1 MPLVTRSTR
10 SPLPLSAT
18 RLNPSPPSTAAAA
31 ANTTADTT
39 PSSSSSCR
47 HRRPYAT
54 TTATTTTTRP
64 RTRVRLAVSATHKG
78 AFVLWFPPARVR
90 LAGFEPARVRLV
102 IQTRIG
108 CGRFVLAAKG
118 AALVCVGSQRAALVL
133 WLSTTRAR
141 MVVGSDPRGAWG
153 CGSDQGRVRLV
164 VLTP

>member
-64 RTRVRLAVSATHKG
+64 RGVFVLVRWSAAHKG
-78 AFVLWFPPARVR
+78 AFGCLSHAQGCVR
-90 LAGFEPARVRLV
+90 SVVSNQRG
-102 IQTRIG
+102 
-108 CGRFVLAAKG
+108 
-118 AALVCVGSQRAALVL
+118 QRAALVL

-141 MVVGSDPRGAWG
+141 RLSGQTHGVRGVAG
-153 CGSDQGRVRLV
+153 QTR
-164 VLTP
+164 